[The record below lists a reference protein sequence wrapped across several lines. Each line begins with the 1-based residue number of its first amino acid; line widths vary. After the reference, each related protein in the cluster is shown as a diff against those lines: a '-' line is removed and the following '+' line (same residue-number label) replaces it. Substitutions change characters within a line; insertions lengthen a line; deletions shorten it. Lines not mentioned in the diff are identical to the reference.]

1 MGKSDTVVT
10 PDSGRNGALR
20 GKVAI
25 VTGASSGN
33 GRAIARRLAAE
44 GAGVV
49 CADLRPTPVPD
60 GLDGDRPTHS
70 AITADGGAAAY
81 VECDVFDAE
90 ACTHTVDFAR
100 DRYGR
105 IDIVVANA
113 GVGTGNGSLPDKEL
127 DSWQRNLDV
136 NLTGT
141 WNTIR
146 FGMRALVDQGEGGRI
161 ITMSSVVGLV
171 GLPDVPYGYAATKAG
186 IIQLTRQAA
195 VQGAPH
201 GITANTVCPGIVRTA
216 INRSVWADEA
226 TRAKFVALHPLG
238 RLGETSDVAG
248 AVAFLASP
256 DAAWITGVTLPVD
269 GGLTCV

>member
-1 MGKSDTVVT
+1 MT
-10 PDSGRNGALR
+10 RLR
-20 GKVAI
+20 GKVAL
-25 VTGASSGN
+25 VTGASSGT
-33 GRAIARRLAAE
+33 GRAIARRLAAD
-44 GAGVV
+44 GAAVV
-49 CADLRPTPVPD
+49 CGDLRPTPVPN
-60 GLDGDRPTHS
+60 GLDGDEPTHS
-70 AITADGGAAAY
+70 VITAVGGAAAY
-81 VECDVFDAE
+81 VACDVGAAE
-90 ACTHTVDFAR
+90 SCAHAVDFAR

-113 GVGTGNGSLPDKEL
+113 GVGVGTGSLPDKEL
-127 DSWQRNLDV
+127 DDWQHSLDV

-146 FGMRALVDQGEGGRI
+146 FGLRALVDQGEGGRI

-171 GLPDVPYGYAATKAG
+171 ALPDVPYGYAATKAG
-186 IIQLTRQAA
+186 VIQLTRQAA
-195 VQGAPH
+195 VRGAPH
-201 GITANTVCPGIVRTA
+201 GITANTVCPGVIRTA
-216 INRSVWADEA
+216 INRTVWADEE
-226 TRAKFVALHPLG
+226 TNEKFVALHPLG